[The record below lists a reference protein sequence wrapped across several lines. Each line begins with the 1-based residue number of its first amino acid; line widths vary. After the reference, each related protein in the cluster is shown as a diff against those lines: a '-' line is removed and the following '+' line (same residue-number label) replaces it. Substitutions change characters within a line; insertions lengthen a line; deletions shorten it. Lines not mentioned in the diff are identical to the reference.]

1 VPTDPRTIDPGGTP
15 IRDEELA
22 PEPVQPVEVA
32 PPVVATDYRPGT
44 TIHVPSGA
52 KARARANLA
61 AIGLVDQLEAE
72 GRAATPAEQDR
83 LAAWSGWGAVPQIFD
98 GRADWAAENTA
109 LRGVLSEQ
117 EYRRAEANT
126 LNAHYTDPEIA
137 AALWDAL
144 QTAGFTGGR
153 VLEPG
158 CGSGTFL
165 GLAPP
170 EARMVG
176 VELDPITAKISAYLY
191 PSAQVRNEGFEAT
204 RVPENSFTATIGNV
218 PFGGF
223 AVHDPAHNPARH
235 SIHNH
240 FILKSLALTAPGGY
254 VAVISS
260 HFTMDSASQRARRDI
275 AAVADLV
282 GAVRLPTKAFDR
294 VAGTAAVTDI
304 LLLRKRE
311 EGREPAAG
319 QDWIDT
325 RAVAATDKD
334 GAYTETEVNVYF
346 AAHPDNVLGQL
357 HVGHGMYNADTL
369 EVRRTGDL
377 PLAGVVAERL
387 SVIIREATAAGLALS
402 ATPESAT
409 SLEAT
414 PFDRGLLRADGTRQQ
429 TALATLRYDEDS
441 DTLHRFDGA
450 GWVVHP
456 ARGGK
461 VAEMRELLH
470 LRDVGGALIRAQL
483 DGLPA
488 GERDQLRGE
497 LNRCY
502 DVYVSRHGPINRF
515 TWTKPAE
522 ITQAKHDER
531 MSKAEA
537 AWRRKNA
544 EDGVPYAGPVPVET
558 QQRWDEAAWVPSTP
572 SKRAPHLDGGIRNDP
587 TFATVAALEVFDEDT
602 QTATKAPIFSTDVVG
617 PRPARTSA
625 ATVEAALA
633 ISLDETRSVDVDR
646 IATLL
651 DMDTAAVR
659 EALVGRVY
667 PDTTDP
673 GVLIPAAEYLSGN
686 VRTKLGQAQAAAAA
700 DPAYAAN
707 VEALS
712 QVLPPTIEA
721 AEIHQRPGVPWIPVG
736 DYQLFV
742 REVLGARNVEVDYTL
757 GRWSI
762 DVPKYQRGT
771 PLMTDTYGTEHKDA
785 VELLESLCNSASI
798 QVNRAKEEI
807 ERTGGG
813 ALDMN
818 ATFAA
823 QAQARK
829 LTEKWT
835 EWLWSDPDRSERLV
849 GVYNERFNS
858 LRARTYDGSEMELP
872 GLGEHFTP
880 HPYQRDAAARMV
892 AEPTVLLDHVVGAG
906 KTGTMLMGAMEQK
919 RLGLVSQ
926 PWMVVPNHI
935 IDQVGRE
942 AKQWYPA
949 ANILVGTTGA
959 DATDRRRL
967 VAQTATSDWDL
978 VILPESVFTAIKVS
992 PQRHAA
998 HLDATVDAMRAVA
1011 AESTNDTSVK
1021 RLQLAIE
1028 KMEERVQRLTDQGR
1042 KDTGLTFEES
1052 GCDYL
1057 IIDEAHMFK
1066 NKMRPSGVAELACS
1080 PGSQKAEGLTMK
1092 LAVLREG
1099 QRDRDLA
1106 EGRVPGPERV
1116 ATFATGTP
1124 VANSLGEMWVMQ
1136 SYLRPDLLQE
1146 AGVEGIDAWGAVFTG
1161 TTTSVEMNATGSKLR
1176 PVTRIGEF
1184 VNVPEL
1190 VSMSSVYTD
1199 AVTRDQVAQVG
1210 RIPELE
1216 DGARQVISKQAS
1228 QEVRDF
1234 ITDLAWRGAHF
1245 DPKRPDFD
1253 NSLKVSNDGRNVSM
1267 DERMANLGEPLDGG
1281 RVDLVATQ
1289 VQRVWQQTRHTVY
1302 HDDAGRPEPLAGGV
1316 QIIFCDRS
1324 TPHQK
1329 DGGWS
1334 LYEGLR
1340 EELVARGMP
1349 AESIR
1354 FIHDYPK
1361 PADKAQLFR
1370 DCRNGKVAVLM
1381 GSTEKMG
1388 TGTNIQDRA
1397 VALHHMDVPWRPAD
1411 LEQREGRILRQG
1423 NKNASVQIFN
1433 YVTEGTFDTIMWQTV
1448 EKKSRFI
1455 AQLKAGNT
1463 TARTA
1468 ADVSGD
1474 DLGNAAAA
1482 TKAIATGDTRY
1493 VEQVSLDDEVKR
1505 LTAMQ
1510 RAHSDAKARNATE
1523 RRSMTREVTAVA
1535 EQISA
1540 LERVLPALAANE
1552 QAPFAMTIR
1561 GATYTERAEAAPAL
1575 VDSLRQAYVDGKR
1588 YGNTKEFP
1596 IAELR
1601 GVQVNASRMLSSDE
1615 MIVSLN
1621 VPGRTRSIQAKD
1633 FTNAEEK
1640 SIGLVRRVENMVADT
1655 AHYRDDLTRRHDHAL
1670 TRISEL
1676 EAVADQPF
1684 EHTDELRDKRQRL
1697 DTLTAQL
1704 QISADSPKAQAKK
1717 AEHEARLEA
1726 TGRQPGWSLALNPTP
1741 ALLAEHGPEAL
1752 ARLAGRGAAAPA
1764 EPLSDAESRVAAVMA
1779 GRRTKTIQQIVAHAA
1794 AGNSAT
1800 PVESRPARQHRHREG
1815 PTRGR

>member
-15 IRDEELA
+15 IQDEEPA
-22 PEPVQPVEVA
+22 PQPVVA
-32 PPVVATDYRPGT
+32 TAPVVATDYRPGT

-52 KARARANLA
+52 KARTRANLA
-61 AIGLVDQLEAE
+61 AIGLVDQLENE

-98 GRADWAAENTA
+98 GREDWAAENTA

-137 AALWDAL
+137 AALWDTL
-144 QTAGFTGGR
+144 REAGFTGGR

-311 EGREPAAG
+311 EGREPASD

-334 GAYTETEVNVYF
+334 GAYTETEVNAYF

-377 PLAGVVAERL
+377 PLARVVAERL
-387 SVIIREATAAGLALS
+387 SVITREATAAGLALS

-409 SLEAT
+409 SMEAA

-429 TALATLRYDEDS
+429 TALATLRYDADS
-441 DTLHRFDGA
+441 DTLQRFDGT
-450 GWVVHP
+450 GWVAHR
-456 ARGGK
+456 ARAGK
-461 VAEMRELLH
+461 VTETRELLH

-497 LNRCY
+497 LNRSY

-515 TWTKPAE
+515 TWTRPAE

-531 MSKAEA
+531 MSKAETV
-537 AWRRKNA
+537 WRRKNA
-544 EDGVPYAGPVPVET
+544 EDGVPYAGQVPVET
-558 QQRWDEAAWVPSTP
+558 QQGWDEAAWAPATP

-646 IATLL
+646 IAALL
-651 DMDTAAVR
+651 DMDTAEVR

-686 VRTKLGQAQAAAAA
+686 VRTKLAQAQAAAAA
-700 DPAYAAN
+700 DPVYTAN
-707 VEALS
+707 VEALG

-721 AEIHQRPGVPWIPVG
+721 AEIHQRPGVPWIPVD
-736 DYQLFV
+736 DYQLFA
-742 REVLGARNVEVDYTL
+742 REVLGARDVAVDYTL

-771 PLMTDTYGTEHKDA
+771 PLMIDTYGTEHKDA

-829 LTEKWT
+829 LTEKWG
-835 EWLWSDPDRSERLV
+835 EWLWSAPDRSERLV

-858 LRARTYDGSEMELP
+858 LRARTYDGAEMELP

-935 IDQVGRE
+935 IEQVGRE

-949 ANILVGTTGA
+949 ANVLVGTTGA
-959 DATDRRRL
+959 DAEDRRRL

-998 HLDATVDAMRAVA
+998 HLDATVDAMRAAA
-1011 AESTNDTSVK
+1011 AESTNKTSVK
-1021 RLQLAIE
+1021 RLQQAIE
-1028 KMEERVQRLTDQGR
+1028 KMEERVERLTDQGR

-1190 VSMSSVYTD
+1190 VTMSSVYTD

-1216 DGARQVISKQAS
+1216 AGARQVISKQAS

-1267 DERMANLGEPLDGG
+1267 DERMAHLGEPLDGG

-1423 NKNASVQIFN
+1423 NKNPQVQIFN

-1468 ADVSGD
+1468 ADVGGD

-1575 VDSLRQAYVDGKR
+1575 VDSLRQAYVEGKR

-1601 GVQVNASRMLSSDE
+1601 GVHVNASRMLSSDE

-1640 SIGLVRRVENMVADT
+1640 SIGLVRRVENMVGDT
-1655 AHYRDDLTRRHDHAL
+1655 AHYRDDLTRRHDHAV

-1684 EHTDELRDKRQRL
+1684 EHTDELRDKRQRF

-1704 QISADSPKAQAKK
+1704 QISADSPEAQAKK

-1752 ARLAGRGAAAPA
+1752 ARLAGRGAEVPA

-1800 PVESRPARQHRHREG
+1800 PAESPSARQHGHREG